1 MFEYMVHLKNKIIVK
16 YTEFKSWFANIKE
29 DCVTEQSNEL
39 TNQNVSVTW
48 QLEELVRSI
57 MLGIQHVI
65 EKEREIV
72 KLEKEEDG

>member
-1 MFEYMVHLKNKIIVK
+1 MFEHMVHLKNKIIVK

-29 DCVTEQSNEL
+29 DFVIDQSNEL

-57 MLGIQHVI
+57 MLGIQHVM
-65 EKEREIV
+65 EKEREIL